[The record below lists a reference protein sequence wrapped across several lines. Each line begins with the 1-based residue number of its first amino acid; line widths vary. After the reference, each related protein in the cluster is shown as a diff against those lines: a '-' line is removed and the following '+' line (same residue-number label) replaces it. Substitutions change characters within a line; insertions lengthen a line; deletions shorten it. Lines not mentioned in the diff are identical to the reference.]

1 MLLDEENGFVKQL
14 PQPLKDGYIKQKYEK
29 LKEIKTESSN
39 KFSEYFKRKDKGI
52 KEDKYHKEVL
62 NSCIF
67 PFAQTGSFHAG
78 LDYVYLRSSPLS
90 ELGLKNVDFLIV
102 SQIKGIAIFGEA
114 KGTIENPN
122 LVISQY
128 RERMKIINENVD
140 EIKKYVPNLKKIE
153 FVLGVPSMDSV
164 NTIKAILRS
173 KIDIILWETGGIGEQ
188 ELSLVV
194 PPNIDSELKKTVM
207 HSDNDLNRALSKLPT
222 SKEWKTFFHESHPV
236 TKMALLV
243 ALDKNR
249 KKHFT
254 YDMVKKIVNTE
265 LDNTPDEVIEKTTRD
280 IIRLVINI
288 NFVNCKSSGNYKI
301 QSLHTNSK
309 SRYDE
314 LKKKWIEYTSTQDE
328 LVLMNNAIKKIQAE
342 FNEKKKKF
350 GQLDDFLNKEKS

>member
-1 MLLDEENGFVKQL
+1 MLLDEDDSFVKQL
-14 PQPLKDGYIKQKYEK
+14 PQPLQDKYAKQKSEK
-29 LKEIKTESSN
+29 LKKIKIETSN
-39 KFSEYFKRKDKGI
+39 NFSEYFKRKDKAI

-67 PFAQTGSFHAG
+67 PFVQTGSFISE

-90 ELGLKNVDFLIV
+90 ELNLKNVDFLIV
-102 SQIKGIAIFGEA
+102 SKKKGIAIFGEA

-128 RERMKIINENVD
+128 RERMKVINDNLN

-173 KIDIILWETGGIGEQ
+173 KIDIILWETGGMGEQ

-194 PPNIDSELKKTVM
+194 PPNVDSELKKTVM
-207 HSDNDLNRALSKLPT
+207 HFDNDLNRALTKLST

-254 YDMVKKIVNTE
+254 YDMVKKIVSVE
-265 LDNTPDEVIEKTTRD
+265 LDNTSDIEIEKTTKD
-280 IIRLVINI
+280 IIKLAINI
-288 NFVNCKSSGNYKI
+288 NFVNCKSSGYYKI
-301 QSLHTNSK
+301 QSIHTNAK

-314 LKKKWIEYTSTQDE
+314 LKKKWIEYTSIQDE
-328 LVLMNNAIKKIQAE
+328 LVLMNKAIEKIQIE

-350 GQLDDFLNKEKS
+350 GQMDDHF